1 MIRVAIIGGGITG
14 LSAAYY
20 LSRAGIDFILY
31 EASSRL
37 GGLLRSERINDFVVE
52 AGPDSFL
59 SNKPWA
65 AELAHE
71 IGIGEQLTGSQDA
84 LRKTYILV
92 DGKLVAM
99 PPGLQLMVPASIASV
114 AFSPLFSFTTKW
126 RMALERFF
134 PPSPLS
140 ADKDESVADFTR
152 RHFGQQAVDRL
163 ANPLLA
169 GVYGGDSGTLSARAV
184 LPRLVELESQYRSL
198 SRGILATRGISDTSP
213 SIFTSFRGGM
223 QQFTGAIAARI
234 DPGCVRLRSPA
245 EAIFRT
251 SGDWSVRAAG
261 AGGTFS
267 HLIIAVPAFSAAR
280 LVWGFAPDLAALL
293 NQIRYTSSITV
304 SLVDVPQPLPAGFG
318 FLVPRSEHK
327 QIIACTFVHNKFAG
341 RAPAGKHL
349 LRAFLTSGFEYTD
362 VELLEL
368 VQRELGEILRTKI
381 TCATARI
388 HRWPDAMP
396 QYEVGHLDRMAAID
410 QACSR
415 HPGLFVIGNAYRGV
429 GIPDC
434 VREAKQTA
442 ERILAR

>member
-1 MIRVAIIGGGITG
+1 MIRVAIVGGGITG

-20 LSRAGIDFILY
+20 LSRAGIDFVLY

-37 GGLLRSERINDFVVE
+37 GGLLRSEHVNGFLVE

-71 IGIGEQLTGSQDA
+71 VGIGAQLTGSQDVR
-84 LRKTYILV
+84 RKTYILV

-99 PPGLQLMVPASIASV
+99 PPGLQLMVPASIASIAV
-114 AFSPLFSFTTKW
+114 SPLFSITTKW

-134 PPSPLS
+134 PPSPLP
-140 ADKDESVADFTR
+140 ADRDESVADFTR

-163 ANPLLA
+163 ADPLLA
-169 GVYGGDSGTLSARAV
+169 GVYGGDSSKLSARAV
-184 LPRLVELESQYRSL
+184 LPRLLELESQYRSL
-198 SRGILATRGISDTSP
+198 TRGTLATRGETPP

-223 QQFTGAIAARI
+223 QQLADAIAARI
-234 DPGCVRLRSPA
+234 DPGCVRLQAPV
-245 EAIFRT
+245 ETIIRT
-251 SGDWSVRAAG
+251 NGDWNVRAAG
-261 AGGTFS
+261 VGGTFS
-267 HLIIAVPAFSAAR
+267 HLVLAVPAFSAAS

-318 FLVPRSEHK
+318 FLVPRSENK

-341 RAPAGKHL
+341 RAPTGKHL

-362 VELLEL
+362 AELLQL
-368 VQRELGEILRTKI
+368 VQRELGEILGTEI
-381 TCATARI
+381 TCATARV

-410 QACSR
+410 QASSR
-415 HPGLFVIGNAYRGV
+415 HHGLFVIGNAYRGI

-434 VREAKQTA
+434 VREAQQTA
-442 ERILAR
+442 KRILAR